1 MSQRYAC
8 SDPDERN
15 IGTLNA
21 ARAVERGDLVVFPTD
36 TVYGVGTDAFDPDAV
51 AGLVAAKE
59 RGRAKPPPV
68 LIGNV
73 HALDGVAT
81 GIPSAGRAL
90 VEEFWP
96 GGLTLVCREQ
106 PSLVWDLGE
115 AKGTVAIRMPDHPIA
130 LGLLEETGPM
140 AVTSANI
147 TGNEPTMDADGAY
160 DQLGERVT
168 VYLDGG
174 KAPGGTPS
182 TIVDLTASVPRLLR
196 SGAITLERLRE
207 VVPELEDLP

>member
-8 SDPDERN
+8 SDADERN

-59 RGRAKPPPV
+59 RGRANPPPV
-68 LIGNV
+68 LIGKAA
-73 HALDGVAT
+73 ALDGVAT
-81 GIPSAGRAL
+81 DIPEAGRDL

-96 GGLTLVCREQ
+96 GGLTVVCREQ

-115 AKGTVAIRMPDHPIA
+115 ARGTVAIRMPDHPVA

-147 TGNEPTMDADGAY
+147 TGHEPAMDVDEAY
-160 DQLGERVT
+160 NQLGERVT

-174 KAPGGTPS
+174 RVPGGTPS
-182 TIVDLTASVPRLLR
+182 TIVDLTSSVPRLLR
-196 SGAITLERLRE
+196 RGAISLARLRD
-207 VVPELEDLP
+207 VVPELEDLT